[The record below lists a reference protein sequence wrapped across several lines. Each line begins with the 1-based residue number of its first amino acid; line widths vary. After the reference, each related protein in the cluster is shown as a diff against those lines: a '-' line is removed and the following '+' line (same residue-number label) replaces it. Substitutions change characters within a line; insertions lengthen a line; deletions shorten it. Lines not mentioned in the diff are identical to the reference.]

1 MIRTILCPAKFSFT
15 VNNFAAA
22 KPLVIFQLYHTFIC
36 PDDIIKNYP
45 EAYRGVLRVL
55 EHPHQI
61 EESKLYL
68 IEQLAREEA
77 THTATDL

>member
-1 MIRTILCPAKFSFT
+1 M
-15 VNNFAAA
+15 
-22 KPLVIFQLYHTFIC
+22 
-36 PDDIIKNYP
+36 
-45 EAYRGVLRVL
+45 GVLRVL

>member
-1 MIRTILCPAKFSFT
+1 MALRLLIIRRGVP
-15 VNNFAAA
+15 
-22 KPLVIFQLYHTFIC
+22 
-36 PDDIIKNYP
+36 
-45 EAYRGVLRVL
+45 RGVLRVL

-77 THTATDL
+77 THTATDV

>member
-1 MIRTILCPAKFSFT
+1 MHS
-15 VNNFAAA
+15 V
-22 KPLVIFQLYHTFIC
+22 
-36 PDDIIKNYP
+36 
-45 EAYRGVLRVL
+45 YRYKTQSVTSKANQGPTQGVLRVL
-55 EHPHQI
+55 EYPHQI

>member
-1 MIRTILCPAKFSFT
+1 MISLFS
-15 VNNFAAA
+15 
-22 KPLVIFQLYHTFIC
+22 LVVRGVL
-36 PDDIIKNYP
+36 
-45 EAYRGVLRVL
+45 RGGGGGVLRVL